1 MRAAPTPAR
10 AVMAS
15 RVQRVASLL
24 ARHRDIVPGGVR
36 TTPSSSSS
44 SSIQRLLRRATSSS
58 SSSSASSPDASTA
71 PTSAPATHVITAYEL
86 SATPPLAVTPLSLAG
101 DARESASRAS
111 DGGDLWR
118 RARLAREVR
127 RGDGDDALALAL
139 AGEPLGA
146 PRVELFVR
154 GAGGVVYRHGE
165 PGAATAAMTESL
177 GDGILASGAS
187 RPLAATGDA
196 ADPDAYWSLLREAL
210 YAHALAVFG
219 REFEV
224 SRRGLRAVTLTSRE
238 GTARTTTATDGGNR
252 AAQRFELTIAPGG
265 IGAASVVVSPGRELR
280 SARTIREIL
289 DDPNVPDPPAGT
301 PVAAAGGPA
310 LEGALQYEVS
320 GERAGTAGE
329 PRPELGGASLLEYHR
344 ERYPARVPLLERA
357 DADAAAVW
365 LVPRGPRARAMA
377 YPAELLSPSAR
388 GGNEA
393 RSILPHWSP
402 YDRFR
407 VVNADP

>member
-1 MRAAPTPAR
+1 MMRAAPTPAR

-15 RVQRVASLL
+15 RVQRVASLF

-320 GERAGTAGE
+320 GDTRRGRRASRVPSSAARRSWSTTASGTRRGCRCWSARTRTRPRCGWCRAG
-329 PRPELGGASLLEYHR
+329 
-344 ERYPARVPLLERA
+344 
-357 DADAAAVW
+357 
-365 LVPRGPRARAMA
+365 RGRARW
-377 YPAELLSPSAR
+377 R
-388 GGNEA
+388 TR
-393 RSILPHWSP
+393 RSCCRRRRAAGTRRVLDYHTGPHTTAFAW
-402 YDRFR
+402 
-407 VVNADP
+407 